1 MAMVNWLNIKKTFAK
16 KSSSFPIPLLF
27 FTPGLWR
34 GLNHKLDHLKVIIT
48 SMIVSRLNSA

>member
-1 MAMVNWLNIKKTFAK
+1 MAMADWLNIKKMFAK